1 MQPVH
6 VLVVE
11 SGADWSQWS
20 AISRSF
26 GTTVVMLIQRA
37 DEAIGA
43 VYQRIQHCLAERS
56 VLQLTL
62 MRAAGEASG
71 KLLALLA
78 QLGVSLR
85 DGLTVYPPALAA
97 RA

>member
-1 MQPVH
+1 MAPVH

-11 SGADWSQWS
+11 RDADWSQWS

-37 DEAIGA
+37 DEAVSA
-43 VYQRIQHCLAERS
+43 FYQRIARCLGERA
-56 VLQLTL
+56 VLQVTV
-62 MRAAGEASG
+62 MRAAGRPSCP
-71 KLLALLA
+71 LLSLLA
-78 QLGVSLR
+78 QLGIATR
-85 DGLTVYPPALAA
+85 DGLTVYAPT